1 MPAFPAPDGTTL
13 AYQVLGGGTPLIC
26 LPGGPMQA
34 ATYLGDLGGLHERL
48 QLILLDLRGT
58 GRSDVPGDPSCYRCD
73 RLVDDVEA
81 LRRHCELDRMNLLA
95 HSAGANLAVLY
106 AARYPEHVDKLV
118 LVTPS
123 AIALG
128 IHVTVDDRRD
138 VVRLRQGEPW
148 FDRTSAAFERI
159 NAGHPLAGDVA
170 ALAPLKYGR
179 WDAQAQ
185 EHEAAADEQRN
196 REAAAE
202 FAAEGAFDPE
212 GTRTTL
218 STLAAPALLI
228 AGELDAN
235 SPPNVVARLG
245 ASLPRATVVVMPAA
259 GHFPWLDDGR
269 AFTEAIASFVA

>member
-1 MPAFPAPDGTTL
+1 MPAISAPDGTSL
-13 AYQVLGGGTPLIC
+13 AYHVLGGGTPLLC

-48 QLILLDLRGT
+48 QLILPDLRGT
-58 GRSDVPGDPSCYRCD
+58 GQSDVPGDPSSYRCD

-81 LRRHCELDRMNLLA
+81 IRQHRELDRMNLLA

-123 AIALG
+123 TIALG
-128 IHVTVDDRRD
+128 IHATVDDRRD

-148 FDRTSAAFERI
+148 FERASAAFERI
-159 NAGHPLAGDVA
+159 NAGHLAPGDVA

-185 EHEAAADEQRN
+185 EHEAAADGQRN
-196 REAAAE
+196 QEAAAE
-202 FAAEGAFDPE
+202 FAAEGAFHPE
-212 GTRTTL
+212 ATRTAL
-218 STLAAPALLI
+218 STLPAPVLLI
-228 AGELDAN
+228 AGELDVN

-245 ASLPRATVVVMPAA
+245 ASFPRSTLVIMPTA
-259 GHFPWLDDGR
+259 GHFPWLDDSR